1 MTDAIDCK
9 QVVKRFG
16 STTVLDRV
24 QWSVERGQTAGL
36 VGTSGAGKTTL
47 LRIIAGLVAC
57 TSGEVVL
64 APAQRGARPR
74 VGMVFQNLA
83 LWPHLTA
90 RRHLEC
96 ILSGKPRRDRR
107 RRAEA
112 LLDEMKLPQVCWDR
126 RPAQLSGG
134 EAQRLALAR
143 ALAADPE
150 ILLLDEPLAHLDAG
164 LKDELLRQIGQLP
177 GAKAVTVVYV
187 THAWREAASICA
199 QIAVL
204 DGGQIRQSGAPD
216 ELFWAPADRKIALMS
231 GPLIDFPLEWLAAGL
246 IGSQGANQE
255 DLSIVPAEDGRIGVR
270 PQQIRLGDPC
280 GPSRWKVLAC
290 RLQEAGWTIGLAN
303 GNHVLELPAAAPP
316 AASEVGIELLARGPL
331 VARGGGV

>member
-1 MTDAIDCK
+1 MTDAIECK

-24 QWSVERGQTAGL
+24 LWSVERGQMAGL

-47 LRIIAGLVAC
+47 LRIIAGLVPC

-64 APAQRGARPR
+64 ARAQRGARPR

-90 RRHLEC
+90 RRHVEC
-96 ILSGKPRRDRR
+96 VLSGAPRRDRR
-107 RRAEA
+107 RRAEG

-143 ALAADPE
+143 ALAAEPE

-164 LKDELLRQIGQLP
+164 LKDDLLRLIGQLA
-177 GAKAVTVVYV
+177 GAKAVTAVYV

-204 DGGQIRQSGAPD
+204 DVGRIKQSGAPD
-216 ELFWAPADRKIALMS
+216 QLFWAPADRRIALMS
-231 GPLIDFPLEWLAAGL
+231 GPLIDFPRDWLEAGL
-246 IGSQGANQE
+246 IGFQGANQE
-255 DLSIVPAEDGRIGVR
+255 ELSIVPAEGGRIGVR
-270 PQQIRLGDPC
+270 PQQIRLGGPS
-280 GPSRWKVLAC
+280 GPSRWKVLTC
-290 RLQEAGWTIGLAN
+290 RPEGAGWTIGLAN

-316 AASEVGIELLARGPL
+316 VASEVGIELLSRGPGID
-331 VARGGGV
+331 AI